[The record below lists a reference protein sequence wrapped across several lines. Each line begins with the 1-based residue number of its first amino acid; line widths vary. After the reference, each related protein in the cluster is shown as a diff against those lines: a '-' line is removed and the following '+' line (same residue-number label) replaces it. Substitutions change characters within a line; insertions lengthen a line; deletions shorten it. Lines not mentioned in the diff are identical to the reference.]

1 MPKEP
6 SDFDCRSAS
15 KVLRLRFRDWMWPTA
30 LAIVVAIPVL
40 NHSDWPRSIGPIA
53 FSIGVFGPWI
63 WIGAIAFA
71 GVRWCSIGRL
81 RPRGANQCARC
92 GYPTTGLDD
101 SDPASRCPE
110 CGAGPDDRRTP
121 TAGASFLASIRGAS
135 ISRWLIDLPGLLG
148 LLFAIFMF
156 TMLMLIVFGI
166 VVID

>member
-1 MPKEP
+1 MPNEP
-6 SDFDCRSAS
+6 SDFDCRSALQ
-15 KVLRLRFRDWMWPTA
+15 VLRLRFRDWMWPTA
-30 LAIVVAIPVL
+30 LAIVVAITVL
-40 NHSDWPRSIGPIA
+40 NRSALPREPGVIS
-53 FSIGVFGPWI
+53 FLLGVFGPWMLV
-63 WIGAIAFA
+63 GAIAFA
-71 GVRWCSIGRL
+71 GVRWCWIGRL

-148 LLFAIFMF
+148 LLVAIFMF